1 MIAAWRFAS
10 STAADDLVLD
20 PIRILEEHGVV
31 IRTMLRKQARPI
43 DDLRADPLE
52 LRSETIDLGFGLYF
66 ERKMMQSARLATM
79 DRLLSERLARRID
92 AKGQLRMDIFDNVEL
107 VRLDD
112 RIRAILEIES
122 E

>member
-1 MIAAWRFAS
+1 ERRLSWIWITCCDLQHAPGPITAAGRFAS

-66 ERKMMQSARLATM
+66 ERKMMQSARLPTM
-79 DRLLSERLARRID
+79 GPLLSERPARPISPKR
-92 AKGQLRMDIFDNVEL
+92 
-107 VRLDD
+107 
-112 RIRAILEIES
+112 
-122 E
+122 